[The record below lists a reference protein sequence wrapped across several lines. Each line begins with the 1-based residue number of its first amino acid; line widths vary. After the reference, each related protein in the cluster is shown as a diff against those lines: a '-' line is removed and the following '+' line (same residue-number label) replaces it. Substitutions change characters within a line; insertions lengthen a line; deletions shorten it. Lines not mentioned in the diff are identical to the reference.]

1 MRFSLLLAV
10 VTAAALSAC
19 SANRALQ
26 PEQIRPLNNNTF
38 FAQNRQVEGLRA
50 ALQASPDRPV
60 QVMVLHGMI
69 ANEAEY
75 SEELQRALA
84 QRLGLRE
91 ADDNDSDPLPVH
103 RGYSF
108 TPFYSYQPLGDQG
121 LPLPVST
128 LRRTAWVDAD
138 APAGAPER
146 LVFHELL
153 WAPLRDQVKQRFI
166 SCFES
171 AALRDSPD
179 CPSFSEVRPN
189 TDSPA
194 LLNRMLKDQFMVNG
208 FADAT
213 LVLGPVGDVLR
224 DDVMLALCALA
235 VDILRPLPGM
245 VPPAQGDRCDLAA
258 VAPTRELRE
267 QAAQALVDAKVF
279 GITHSLGSFLILDA
293 QHRFAEFPDEG
304 GGVGSPD
311 NDIVQET
318 LLFLL
323 FDDATVFM
331 NANQVSLLLL
341 ARLSP
346 EACERDDRSDAPC
359 PNRLL
364 RRLDPW
370 ERPMPMSVF
379 QMSTYVAFNDTDDV
393 LGFELPP
400 FIAESGLNRYINVS
414 VRNPGWSLPGLLK
427 DPDAAHTAYERN
439 PAILQAIVE
448 GFEVQVR

>member
-1 MRFSLLLAV
+1 MRFLTLLAV
-10 VTAAALSAC
+10 AMAAGLSAC

-26 PEQIRPLNNNTF
+26 PEQIRPLHYSTGY
-38 FAQNRQVEGLRA
+38 AQNRPVEGLRA

-69 ANEAEY
+69 ANEAPY
-75 SEELQRALA
+75 SDKLQEALA

-91 ADDNDSDPLPVH
+91 ATNSGPITVH

-108 TPFYSYQPLGDQG
+108 TPYYGREPFSDVEW
-121 LPLPVST
+121 PLPVST

-146 LVFHELL
+146 LVFYELL
-153 WAPLRDQVKQRFI
+153 WSPLRDEVKQRFI
-166 SCFES
+166 GCFETE
-171 AALRDSPD
+171 ALRDSAD
-179 CPSFSEVRPN
+179 CESFSASRPN
-189 TDSPA
+189 TDPPA

-213 LVLGPVGDVLR
+213 LVVGPTGDVLR

-245 VPPAQGDRCDLAA
+245 VPQAEGERCDLAQ
-258 VAPTRELRE
+258 VAPTPELQQ
-267 QAAQALVDAKVF
+267 QAGSALSDAKVF

-293 QHRFAEFPDEG
+293 QHRFAQARVEPD
-304 GGVGSPD
+304 GVFGSG
-311 NDIVQET
+311 NDSVQE
-318 LLFLL
+318 LLLYWL
-323 FDDATVFM
+323 FDDATIFM
-331 NANQVSLLLL
+331 NANQVALLSL
-341 ARLSP
+341 ARLQP
-346 EACERDDRSDAPC
+346 EDCVPDEGSGPC

-364 RRLDPW
+364 RRPDPW
-370 ERPMPMSVF
+370 DGPPPMT

-400 FIAESGLNRYINVS
+400 WLADTDTNRYINVS
-414 VRNPGWSLPGLLK
+414 VSNPGWYLPGLLK
-427 DPDAAHTAYERN
+427 DPAAAHTAQERN
-439 PAILQAIVE
+439 PAIVQAIAE
-448 GFEVQVR
+448 GFEVPVP